1 MIPTMVSR
9 ISLIVVFVAL
19 TTNAYAKRFTSQFCE
34 FELPPG
40 WECALEGTEWVCQS
54 TNEERKKEA
63 IIILAAKERGPQDS
77 MMEYEAYLKR
87 NKTFNLPGGK
97 TQVSEPKDIKLR
109 EVNGQKWVDA
119 LHLAS
124 EVPGFYTQYLATVK
138 ESLGI
143 AVTFSVGKDFYDAYR
158 GVFEN
163 IISTMRVFVP
173 KKYQQNG
180 EFELKTGDEQLLGD
194 SVIPDADNRLNIG
207 VQKKKGNAGTN
218 NPMEDYLIYGIGA
231 AVVAFLLIKAKKK
244 KKGKGSGKKKKKEK

>member
-1 MIPTMVSR
+1 MNRFHVLRSLMIVAAL
-9 ISLIVVFVAL
+9 SLFNLAH
-19 TTNAYAKRFTSQFCE
+19 AKRFTSQFCE

-54 TNEERKKEA
+54 TNADRKKEA

-77 MMEYEAYLKR
+77 MMEYEAYLKKT
-87 NKTFNLPGGK
+87 KTFNLPGGK
-97 TQVSEPKDIKLR
+97 TQVSEPKDIKIR
-109 EVNGQKWVDA
+109 EVNGQPWVDA

-143 AVTFSVGKDFYDAYR
+143 AVTFSVGKDFYDSYR
-158 GVFEN
+158 GVFDN

-173 KKYQQNG
+173 KKYQQGG

-194 SVIPDADNRLNIG
+194 AVIPDADNRLNIG
-207 VQKKKGNAGTN
+207 VQRKKGQVGSGTSTDDLLLYGGIAAVAAIVMMKMRKKKG
-218 NPMEDYLIYGIGA
+218 GA
-231 AVVAFLLIKAKKK
+231 
-244 KKGKGSGKKKKKEK
+244 GKKKKKS

>member
-1 MIPTMVSR
+1 MIRTIIMRLSILCTVAALSFSVS
-9 ISLIVVFVAL
+9 
-19 TTNAYAKRFTSQFCE
+19 AKRFTSQFCE

-40 WECALEGTEWVCQS
+40 WECMLEGTEWVCQS

-77 MMEYEAYLKR
+77 MMEYQAYLKR

-97 TQVSEPKDIKLR
+97 TQVSEPKDIKVR
-109 EVNGQKWVDA
+109 EVNGQNWVDA

-173 KKYQQNG
+173 KKYQQGG
-180 EFELKTGDEQLLGD
+180 EFQLKTGDEQLLGD
-194 SVIPDADNRLNIG
+194 AVIPDADNGLNIG
-207 VQKKKGNAGTN
+207 VQRKKGQAGSN
-218 NPMEDYLIYGIGA
+218 DPMEDYLMYGLGA
-231 AVVAFLLIKAKKK
+231 AALIFILAKAKK
-244 KKGKGSGKKKKKEK
+244 KKGKGAGKKKNKKS